1 MMDEI
6 KIRDNQ
12 LMQLDKDITEL
23 FAGLD
28 KSKRRE
34 LDVMEIREKVQSYNN
49 ALDCLKMEMRNH
61 NAADKD
67 VYKAKAKTYAT
78 NYRKYKT
85 DLEFAEKQGTKNELM
100 DGARG
105 EQAAKMATA
114 EGMMDSALKTQDA
127 SRDALVRI
135 QQKVGETREI
145 GVATAAVLASQTDQ
159 LEHMY
164 DDLQDINSTLQRS
177 TVIIKRMTR
186 KLRTD
191 KYMWVMT
198 LLVMAVIIAI
208 IIYKLAV
215 PTANV
220 NTPDQL
226 IKDGRDQIPP
236 APKVTD
242 VVNSV
247 TGRRL
252 LRMFNPSYYKY

>member
-1 MMDEI
+1 MADEI

-12 LMQLDKDITEL
+12 LAQLDEELVAL
-23 FAGLD
+23 FAGLE

-34 LDVMEIREKVQSYNN
+34 LDVIELREKVHAYNN
-49 ALDCLKMEMRNH
+49 ALDCLKMEMRTGP
-61 NAADKD
+61 DKEQ
-67 VYKAKAKTYAT
+67 YKAKAKTYAN

-85 DLEFAEKQGTKNELM
+85 DLEWAEKQGTKTELM

-105 EQAAKMATA
+105 DQAAKMATA
-114 EGMMDSALKTQDA
+114 EGMMEHGLATQAA
-127 SRDALVRI
+127 SKDALGRI
-135 QQKVGETREI
+135 REKVGETRDI
-145 GVATAAVLASQTDQ
+145 GVATAATLASQTDQ

-177 TVIIKRMTR
+177 TVIIRRMGR
-186 KLRTD
+186 KLTTD
-191 KYMWVMT
+191 KYMWVMS

-215 PTANV
+215 PSANV

-226 IKDGRDQIPP
+226 IKDGRDSLPP
-236 APKVTD
+236 APSVGD
-242 VVNSV
+242 IASSV

-252 LRMFNPSYYKY
+252 LRMLNPRLYKY